1 MDTLQWLTET
11 EFGKCI
17 FTMLVSMVPIIELR
31 GGLPFGVA
39 LGLPF
44 PAGAPL
50 EKLAETASEAHPL
63 MVWSREGELSLSGPC
78 TQTLRAIEKGEDP
91 AALALGVEQAIGK
104 ALARTISWVCEKEQ
118 LSQVLLAGGVSAN
131 REIRRQLED
140 FLGQRQI
147 GLWAPDPRYSVDGAV
162 GNAWAA
168 LLRERQEEP

>member
-1 MDTLQWLTET
+1 M
-11 EFGKCI
+11 
-17 FTMLVSMVPIIELR
+17 
-31 GGLPFGVA
+31 
-39 LGLPF
+39 
-44 PAGAPL
+44 
-50 EKLAETASEAHPL
+50 
-63 MVWSREGELSLSGPC
+63 
-78 TQTLRAIEKGEDP
+78 
-91 AALALGVEQAIGK
+91 EQAIGK